1 MPQLSRSPLA
11 LIGVRPMKKEKEYLD
26 TRFSAD
32 VLKEAISATKEIAA
46 RTKVGASSLQL
57 RVEHDD
63 SSWQYDTFE
72 EFLADFRKYKGYAY
86 CSIYGGDVDLSVTFT
101 RRNTTVSMKAGQ
113 RVEIETVFDIFEK
126 HSAAAKLQP
135 LPPPPAVRPVVF
147 IGHGRSPAWR
157 DLKDHLQDKHGF
169 KIEAYE
175 TGARAGHT
183 IRDILEEMVTKS
195 SFALLVLTGE
205 DEQADG
211 QLRAR
216 QNVIHEAG
224 LFQGRLGFPRAILL
238 LEEGVEEFSNVH
250 GVQYVKFSKNNIKE
264 TFGEVLATLRRE
276 FPE

>member
-1 MPQLSRSPLA
+1 
-11 LIGVRPMKKEKEYLD
+11 MKKEKEYFD

-32 VLKEAISATKEIAA
+32 VLKEAVGVVKEIAA
-46 RTKVGASSLQL
+46 RAKSEATNLRL

-63 SSWQYDTFE
+63 STWNYDTLE
-72 EFLADFRKYKGYAY
+72 EFLADFRKYKGYAD
-86 CSIYGGDVDLSVTFT
+86 CSVYRNSVDLTVNFTPRDTIVSV
-101 RRNTTVSMKAGQ
+101 KAEQ
-113 RVEIETVFDIFEK
+113 RVDIETVFDIFEK
-126 HSAAAKLQP
+126 NHATAKLQP
-135 LPPPPAVRPVVF
+135 LPKPPAVRPVVF
-147 IGHGRSPAWR
+147 IGHGHSSAWR

-205 DEQADG
+205 DTQADD
-211 QLRAR
+211 QMRAR
-216 QNVIHEAG
+216 QNVVHEAG
-224 LFQGRLGFPRAILL
+224 LFQGRLGFSRAILL

-250 GVQYVKFSKNNIKE
+250 GVQYIKFSKNNIKE

-276 FPE
+276 FSS